1 MAALELNA
9 RTALDTS
16 LTLNLE
22 ILGQHSGLEAKLLI
36 LL

>member
-1 MAALELNA
+1 MPWNSTRA
-9 RTALDTS
+9 RPLDTS

>member
-9 RTALDTS
+9 LSTR

-22 ILGQHSGLEAKLLI
+22 IFGQHSGLEAKLLI
-36 LL
+36 FL